1 MARENRVE
9 SLPLLLRISP
19 ATQQLLELLA
29 EKGLYGKNKAEVATF
44 ILREWT
50 WSNTDKLKDHGV
62 NVDHLV
68 KGYGKKAANVTRQ
81 KGA

>member
-1 MARENRVE
+1 MPRENRVE
-9 SLPLLLRISP
+9 SRALLLRISP
-19 ATQQLLELLA
+19 AAEQLLEQLA

-50 WSNTDKLKDHGV
+50 WRNTDKLKDHGV
-62 NVDHLV
+62 DVDHLV
-68 KGYGKKAANVTRQ
+68 KGNVKKAANATRQ

>member
-19 ATQQLLELLA
+19 ATQQLLEQLA

-68 KGYGKKAANVTRQ
+68 KGYGKKANDVTRQ

>member
-19 ATQQLLELLA
+19 ATEQLLEALA

-68 KGYGKKAANVTRQ
+68 KGNRKKAADVPRQ

>member
-19 ATQQLLELLA
+19 ATEQLLEQLA

-62 NVDHLV
+62 SVDHLV
-68 KGYGKKAANVTRQ
+68 KGNGKRAANATRQ